1 MFQIKGHTDVGVRYP
16 NNQDSYW
23 VAKYEDNGVESVIV
37 VLCDGMGGLEDGSF
51 ASQLVISNLRETL
64 EKGNTSKEALKDVLL
79 SANSKILSKYSPL
92 GKQCGTTCSMLVL
105 KEGNYWGY
113 HIGDSRIYHF
123 RGNNY
128 KVLTEDHTVLNVRRK
143 KGVTITPEMKR
154 KYRSTLSR
162 CIGVLKNPR
171 IDYLEG
177 TYIDGDAFVLC
188 SDGFWHFWD
197 LSVKDLEQS
206 INSVKSFGEQ
216 DNITV
221 AYVKVGGQN

>member
-1 MFQIKGHTDVGVRYP
+1 MFQIEGHTDVGVRYP

-23 VAKYEDNGVESVIV
+23 VARFTDNGIESAIV

-51 ASQLVISNLRETL
+51 ASSLVISTLKETL
-64 EKGNTSKEALKDVLL
+64 AKGITDKDGLKSAILD
-79 SANSKILSKYSPL
+79 ANSKILNKYKPL

-105 KEGNYWGY
+105 SQGSYWGY
-113 HIGDSRIYHF
+113 HIGDSRIYQF

-128 KVLTEDHTVLNVRRK
+128 KVLTEDHTILNVKRK
-143 KGVTITPEMKR
+143 KGVEITSEMKR

-162 CIGVLKNPR
+162 CIGVIPNPR

-177 TYIDGDAFVLC
+177 TYTKGDTFVLC
-188 SDGFWHFWD
+188 SDGFWHFWNLSISD
-197 LSVKDLEQS
+197 LPKSIKEVKG
-206 INSVKSFGEQ
+206 FGEK

-221 AYVKVGGQN
+221 ATVKIKE